1 MPLPDRLL
9 SPNCKNIGS
18 RMNNQARE
26 SLAGWGNLDVGQLSG
41 PGNSKKKGSVIKVK
55 KFAKKSQS

>member
-1 MPLPDRLL
+1 
-9 SPNCKNIGS
+9 
-18 RMNNQARE
+18 MNNQARE